1 MTNSRQSS
9 FRRILVT
16 RILLVFVPVLLVGE
30 IVALNKA
37 RSSILV
43 TARQNLTESAISKG
57 ERIVDAI
64 AILKANL
71 LSVSKTTV
79 IPSGSPIQEQEILT
93 QLKQQLPATIECIQ
107 LTNLLNQKIIASS
120 CGDQVIGELRL
131 PLPSDGIDVKTIF
144 PPKVGITGKRNTQNQ
159 LRLVLS
165 APVSDSQRKLVYSL
179 SIQSALSQQTRNPP
193 GSLTGAMVVIAE
205 DGTIL
210 AHPFPDWVGTNINQ
224 HPNASQLQSI
234 IKNALGNPAAGIAG
248 QNDSINLSFTDGK
261 ELVAG
266 YTAIA
271 NPVSQQQQE
280 KWIVLAVTSVENA
293 LFGLQEIKLILIVLT
308 VGLIGAS
315 LLASLYLAPYLARPV
330 EELRDYALN
339 IHSHHAA
346 QPVPHNFQIREF
358 NQLAQALDQMVER
371 LKAGAEELEIAW
383 KEAKTANQ
391 IKSQFLATTSHELR
405 NPLNIIIN
413 CIRLVEDGLCD
424 DREEEMEFLK
434 RADETTIHLL
444 GIINDLLDISKIEAG
459 KLSVVSTPIDLRQIL
474 LEVINLQS
482 VNVQQKG
489 LQLKCEL
496 DPQVI
501 PIKADAG
508 KLKQVLIN
516 VIGNATKFTDTG
528 TITISTELQYSNGK
542 SQVVVAVKDTGIGI
556 EPTQQ
561 HKLFRPFV
569 MVNGTTTRQF
579 EGTGLGLAISR
590 NLIEL
595 MGGSITLESAGLH
608 QGTTLKITIPL
619 IDISLLPVPK
629 KEENVGD
636 LGFSSENEA
645 AKASRYP
652 SLQESGGS
660 SSLGINKS
668 VKAGID
674 NDKFPKSLLVV
685 GKDTCEIRLS
695 PLQTILVSLPK
706 GGVCA
711 NATLKR

>member
-16 RILLVFVPVLLVGE
+16 RILLLFVPVLLVGE

-37 RSSILV
+37 RTSILR

-57 ERIVDAI
+57 ERIGDAI

-71 LSVSKTTV
+71 QSVSKTTV
-79 IPSGSPIQEQEILT
+79 IPSGSSIQEQEFLT
-93 QLKQQLPATIECIQ
+93 QLRQQLPASIECIQ

-120 CGDQVIGELRL
+120 CGDREIGELRL
-131 PLPSDGIDVKTIF
+131 PLPSDGIDVKAIF
-144 PPKVGITGKRNTQNQ
+144 PPKAGTTGKRNAQNQ
-159 LRLVLS
+159 LQVVLS
-165 APVSDSQRKLVYSL
+165 APVSDSRKNSIYSL
-179 SIQSALSQQTRNPP
+179 SIQSALYQQTRNPP

-210 AHPFPDWVGTNINQ
+210 AHPFTDWVGTNITQ
-224 HPNASQLQSI
+224 HPHASQIKSI
-234 IKNALGNPAAGIAG
+234 IKNAITGK
-248 QNDSINLSFTDGK
+248 NDSISLSFREGE

-266 YTAIA
+266 YTVIA
-271 NPVSQQQQE
+271 NPLTQQQQQ
-280 KWIVLAVTSVENA
+280 KWIVLAVSSVDNA
-293 LFGLQEIKLILIVLT
+293 LFGLEEIKLILIVLT

-371 LKAGAEELEIAW
+371 LKAGSEELEIAW
-383 KEAKTANQ
+383 KEAKSANQ

-413 CIRLVEDGLCD
+413 CIRLVEEGLCD

-459 KLSVVSTPIDLRQIL
+459 KLSVVSTPIDLRQLL

-496 DPQVI
+496 ASKAI
-501 PIKADAG
+501 PINADAG

-528 TITISTELQYSNGK
+528 SITIATEIQSSNGK

-556 EPTQQ
+556 DPTQQ

-608 QGTTLKITIPL
+608 QGTTLKITLPL
-619 IDISLLPVPK
+619 IDISLLAVPN
-629 KEENVGD
+629 KEANVGD
-636 LGFSSENEA
+636 LGFSSGNEPV
-645 AKASRYP
+645 KASRYP
-652 SLQESGGS
+652 NLQESGGS

-668 VKAGID
+668 VKIEV
-674 NDKFPKSLLVV
+674 DKEKLPKSQLLF
-685 GKDTCEIRLS
+685 GNETCEIRLS

-711 NATLKR
+711 NGTFNK

>member
-16 RILLVFVPVLLVGE
+16 RILLLFVPVLLIGE

-37 RSSILV
+37 RSSILG

-57 ERIVDAI
+57 ERIGDAI

-79 IPSGSPIQEQEILT
+79 IQSDSPIEEQEILT
-93 QLKQQLPATIECIQ
+93 QLRQQLPASIECIQ
-107 LTNLLNQKIIASS
+107 LTNLLSQKIIASS
-120 CGDQVIGELRL
+120 CGDQAIGELKL
-131 PLPSDGIDVKTIF
+131 PLPSDGIDVKAIF
-144 PPKVGITGKRNTQNQ
+144 PPKAGITGKRNAQNQ
-159 LRLVLS
+159 LQVVLS
-165 APVSDSQRKLVYSL
+165 APVSDSRRNSVYSL
-179 SIQSALSQQTRNPP
+179 SIQSALYRQTINPP
-193 GSLTGAMVVIAE
+193 GSLTGTMVVIAE

-210 AHPFPDWVGTNINQ
+210 AHPFTDWVGTNINQ
-224 HPNASQLQSI
+224 HPNASQLKSI
-234 IKNALGNPAAGIAG
+234 IKNAITG
-248 QNDSINLSFTDGK
+248 QNDSINFSFTQGK

-266 YTAIA
+266 YTAIV
-271 NPVSQQQQE
+271 NPLTQQQQ
-280 KWIVLAVTSVENA
+280 KWVVLAVTSVDNA
-293 LFGLQEIKLILIVLT
+293 LFGLEEIKLILIVLT

-383 KEAKTANQ
+383 KEAKSANQ

-405 NPLNIIIN
+405 NPLHTIIN
-413 CIRLVEDGLCD
+413 CIRVVEDSLCD
-424 DREEEMEFLK
+424 SREEEMEFLK

-444 GIINDLLDISKIEAG
+444 NIINDLLDISKIEAG
-459 KLSVVSTPIDLRQIL
+459 KLSVVTTPIDLRQIL

-496 DPQVI
+496 DSQAI
-501 PIKADAG
+501 PIKADAP
-508 KLKQVLIN
+508 KLRQVLIN

-528 TITISTELQYSNGK
+528 SITIATEIQSSNGK
-542 SQVVVAVKDTGIGI
+542 SQVVVTVKDTGIGI
-556 EPTQQ
+556 DPTQQ

-608 QGTTLKITIPL
+608 QGTTLKITLPL

-629 KEENVGD
+629 EEVNVGD
-636 LGFSSENEA
+636 LGFSSGNDQ
-645 AKASRYP
+645 AKASHYP
-652 SLQESGGS
+652 SLQESGRS
-660 SSLGINKS
+660 PSLGIKKS
-668 VKAGID
+668 VKAGVEKE
-674 NDKFPKSLLVV
+674 KFSKFQVLL
-685 GKDTCEIRLS
+685 GNETYEISLS
-695 PLQTILVSLPK
+695 PQQTLLVSLPK
-706 GGVCA
+706 TEIYA
-711 NATLKR
+711 NGISER

>member
-16 RILLVFVPVLLVGE
+16 RILLLFVPVLLVGE

-37 RSSILV
+37 RTSILR

-57 ERIVDAI
+57 DRIGDAI

-71 LSVSKTTV
+71 LSVTKTTV
-79 IPSGSPIQEQEILT
+79 IPSGSPIQEQGILT
-93 QLKQQLPATIECIQ
+93 QLRQQLPASIECIQ

-120 CGDQVIGELRL
+120 CGDREIGELRL
-131 PLPSDGIDVKTIF
+131 PLPSDGIDVKAIF
-144 PPKVGITGKRNTQNQ
+144 PPKAGITGKRNTQNQ
-159 LRLVLS
+159 LQVVLS
-165 APVSDSQRKLVYSL
+165 APVSDSRRNSVYSL
-179 SIQSALSQQTRNPP
+179 SIQSALYQQTRNPP
-193 GSLTGAMVVIAE
+193 GSLTGTMVVIAE

-210 AHPFPDWVGTNINQ
+210 AHPFTDWVGTNINQ
-224 HPNASQLQSI
+224 HPDASQIKSI
-234 IKNALGNPAAGIAG
+234 IKNAITGK
-248 QNDSINLSFTDGK
+248 NDSINLSFTQGK

-266 YTAIA
+266 YTAIT
-271 NPVSQQQQE
+271 NPLNQEQQQ
-280 KWIVLAVTSVENA
+280 KWIILAVTSVDNA
-293 LFGLQEIKLILIVLT
+293 LFGLEEIKLILIVLT
-308 VGLIGAS
+308 VGLIGTS
-315 LLASLYLAPYLARPV
+315 LLTSLYLAPYLARPV

-371 LKAGAEELEIAW
+371 LKAGSEELETAW
-383 KEAKTANQ
+383 KEAKSANQ

-413 CIRLVEDGLCD
+413 CIRLVEEGLCD

-459 KLSVVSTPIDLRQIL
+459 KLSVVSTPIDLRQLL

-496 DPQVI
+496 APKVI

-528 TITISTELQYSNGK
+528 SITIATEIQSSNGK

-556 EPTQQ
+556 DPTQQ

-595 MGGSITLESAGLH
+595 MGGSITLESTGLH
-608 QGTTLKITIPL
+608 QGTTLKITLPL
-619 IDISLLPVPK
+619 IDISLLGVPN
-629 KEENVGD
+629 KEANVGD
-636 LGFSSENEA
+636 LGFSSGNEA
-645 AKASRYP
+645 VKASRYP
-652 SLQESGGS
+652 SLQEFGGS

-668 VKAGID
+668 VKIEID
-674 NDKFPKSLLVV
+674 KKKFPKSQLLV
-685 GKDTCEIRLS
+685 GNETCEIRLS

-711 NATLKR
+711 NGTFKR

>member
-1 MTNSRQSS
+1 MTNYRQSS

-16 RILLVFVPVLLVGE
+16 RILLLFVPVLLIGE

-37 RSSILV
+37 RSSILG
-43 TARQNLTESAISKG
+43 TARQNLTESAINKG
-57 ERIVDAI
+57 QRIGDAI

-79 IPSGSPIQEQEILT
+79 IPSGLPIQEQEILT
-93 QLKQQLPATIECIQ
+93 QLRQQLPASIECIQ

-120 CGDQVIGELRL
+120 CGDQAIGELRL
-131 PLPSDGIDVKTIF
+131 PLPSDGIDVKAIF
-144 PPKVGITGKRNTQNQ
+144 PPKAGITGKRNTQNQ
-159 LRLVLS
+159 LQLVLS
-165 APVSDSQRKLVYSL
+165 APVSDSRRNLVYSL
-179 SIQSALSQQTRNPP
+179 SIQSALYQQIRNPP
-193 GSLTGAMVVIAE
+193 GSLTGAMVVIAK

-210 AHPFPDWVGTNINQ
+210 AHPFTDWVGTNINQ
-224 HPNASQLQSI
+224 HPNASQLKSI
-234 IKNALGNPAAGIAG
+234 IKNAIAG
-248 QNDSINLSFTDGK
+248 RNDSINLSFTQGK
-261 ELVAG
+261 ESVAG

-271 NPVSQQQQE
+271 NPLTQQQQE

-293 LFGLQEIKLILIVLT
+293 LFGLEEIKLILIVLT

-413 CIRLVEDGLCD
+413 CIRLVEEGLCD

-459 KLSVVSTPIDLRQIL
+459 KLSVVMIPIDLRQVL

-496 DPQVI
+496 DPELI

-528 TITISTELQYSNGK
+528 SITIATEIEYSNGK

-556 EPTQQ
+556 DPTQQ

-608 QGTTLKITIPL
+608 QGTTLKVTLPL

-629 KEENVGD
+629 KEENVGVV
-636 LGFSSENEA
+636 GFSSGNEGV
-645 AKASRYP
+645 KVSRLP

-660 SSLGINKS
+660 RSLGINKS
-668 VKAGID
+668 VKAEV
-674 NDKFPKSLLVV
+674 DKDKSMKFQVLL
-685 GKDTCEIRLS
+685 GKETYEISLS
-695 PLQTILVSLPK
+695 PQQTIVVSLPK
-706 GGVCA
+706 TEVYA
-711 NATLKR
+711 NGTSER

>member
-16 RILLVFVPVLLVGE
+16 RILLLFVPVLLIGE

-37 RSSILV
+37 RSSILG
-43 TARQNLTESAISKG
+43 TARQNLKESAISKG
-57 ERIVDAI
+57 QRIGDAI

-71 LSVSKTTV
+71 LVVSKTTV
-79 IPSGSPIQEQEILT
+79 IPSSPIQEQEILT
-93 QLKQQLPATIECIQ
+93 QLRQQLPASIECIQ

-120 CGDQVIGELRL
+120 CGDQAIGELTL
-131 PLPSDGIDVKTIF
+131 PLSSDGIDIKAIF
-144 PPKVGITGKRNTQNQ
+144 PPKVGVTGKRNTQNQ
-159 LRLVLS
+159 LQLVLS
-165 APVSDSQRKLVYSL
+165 APVSDSRKNLVYSL
-179 SIQSALSQQTRNPP
+179 SIQSALYQQTRNPP

-210 AHPFPDWVGTNINQ
+210 AHPFTNWVGTNINQ
-224 HPNASQLQSI
+224 HPNASQLKSI
-234 IKNALGNPAAGIAG
+234 IKNAIAG
-248 QNDSINLSFTDGK
+248 RNDSINLSFPEGN

-271 NPVSQQQQE
+271 NPLSQQQQQ
-280 KWIVLAVTSVENA
+280 KWIVLAVTSVDNA
-293 LFGLQEIKLILIVLT
+293 LFGLEEIKLILIVLT

-459 KLSVVSTPIDLRQIL
+459 KLSVVTTPIDLRQIL

-496 DPQVI
+496 APEQI
-501 PIKADAG
+501 PIKADAA

-528 TITISTELQYSNGK
+528 SITIATEIQYSNGK
-542 SQVVVAVKDTGIGI
+542 SQVVVIVKDTGIGI
-556 EPTQQ
+556 DPTQQ

-595 MGGSITLESAGLH
+595 MGGSITLESVGLH
-608 QGTTLKITIPL
+608 QGTTLKITLPL

-629 KEENVGD
+629 KEENVGEGN
-636 LGFSSENEA
+636 LGFSSGNEE
-645 AKASRYP
+645 AKASHYP
-652 SLQESGGS
+652 SLEESGAS
-660 SSLGINKS
+660 PSLGINKS
-668 VKAGID
+668 VKAGV
-674 NDKFPKSLLVV
+674 DKEKSSKFQLLL
-685 GKDTCEIRLS
+685 GNETYEISLS
-695 PLQTILVSLPK
+695 PQQTILVSLPK

-711 NATLKR
+711 NGTFKK

>member
-1 MTNSRQSS
+1 MINSRQSS

-16 RILLVFVPVLLVGE
+16 RILLLFVPVLLIGE

-37 RSSILV
+37 RSSILG

-57 ERIVDAI
+57 ERIGDAI

-79 IPSGSPIQEQEILT
+79 IPSGSLIQEQEILT
-93 QLKQQLPATIECIQ
+93 QLKQQLPASIECIQ
-107 LTNLLNQKIIASS
+107 LTNLLKQKIIASS
-120 CGDQVIGELRL
+120 CGDRAIGELRL
-131 PLPSDGIDVKTIF
+131 PLPSDGIDVKASF
-144 PPKVGITGKRNTQNQ
+144 PPKTGITGKRNTQNQ
-159 LRLVLS
+159 LQVVLS
-165 APVSDSQRKLVYSL
+165 APVSDSRKNLVYSL
-179 SIQSALSQQTRNPP
+179 SIQSALYQQTRNAP

-210 AHPFPDWVGTNINQ
+210 AHPLTDWVGTNINQ
-224 HPNASQLQSI
+224 RSNSSQLKSI
-234 IKNALGNPAAGIAG
+234 IKNAIAG
-248 QNDSINLSFTDGK
+248 QNDSVNLSFTEGK

-271 NPVSQQQQE
+271 NPLTQQQQQ
-280 KWIVLAVTSVENA
+280 KWIVLAVTSVDNA
-293 LFGLQEIKLILIVLT
+293 LFGLEEIKLILIVLT

-459 KLSVVSTPIDLRQIL
+459 KLSVVNTPIDLRQIL

-496 DPQVI
+496 DPQAI
-501 PIKADAG
+501 PIQADAP

-528 TITISTELQYSNGK
+528 SITIATEIQYSNGK

-556 EPTQQ
+556 DPTQQ

-595 MGGSITLESAGLH
+595 MGGTITLESAGLH
-608 QGTTLKITIPL
+608 QGTTLKITMPL

-629 KEENVGD
+629 KEANIGD
-636 LGFSSENEA
+636 VGFSSGNDGA
-645 AKASRYP
+645 NANNFP
-652 SLQESGGS
+652 SLQESGVS
-660 SSLGINKS
+660 PSLGIDKS
-668 VKAGID
+668 LKAGV
-674 NDKFPKSLLVV
+674 DKEMFPKSLLLL
-685 GKDTCEIRLS
+685 GKETCEIRLS

-706 GGVCA
+706 RGVCA
-711 NATLKR
+711 NGSSER

>member
-16 RILLVFVPVLLVGE
+16 RILLLFVPVLFVGE

-93 QLKQQLPATIECIQ
+93 QLKQQLPATIECVQ
-107 LTNLLNQKIIASS
+107 LMNLLNQKIIASS
-120 CGDQVIGELRL
+120 CGDQAIGELRL
-131 PLPSDGIDVKTIF
+131 PLPSDGIDVKAIF
-144 PPKVGITGKRNTQNQ
+144 PPKAGITGKRNTENQ

-165 APVSDSQRKLVYSL
+165 APVSNSRRNLVYSL
-179 SIQSALSQQTRNPP
+179 SIQSALYQQTRNPP

-210 AHPFPDWVGTNINQ
+210 AHPFTDWVGTNINQ

-234 IKNALGNPAAGIAG
+234 IKNAIAG

-371 LKAGAEELEIAW
+371 LKVGAEELEIAW

-516 VIGNATKFTDTG
+516 VIGNATKFTDIG
-528 TITISTELQYSNGK
+528 SITISTELQYSNSK

-556 EPTQQ
+556 DPTQQ

-619 IDISLLPVPK
+619 IDISLLPVAK
-629 KEENVGD
+629 KEENVRD

-674 NDKFPKSLLVV
+674 NDKFPKSLLVL
-685 GKDTCEIRLS
+685 GKETCEIRLS

-711 NATLKR
+711 NATLKS

>member
-16 RILLVFVPVLLVGE
+16 RILLLFVPVLLIGE

-57 ERIVDAI
+57 ERIGDAI
-64 AILKANL
+64 ALLKATL

-79 IPSGSPIQEQEILT
+79 IPSGSSIQEQEILT
-93 QLKQQLPATIECIQ
+93 QLKQQFPASVECIQ
-107 LTNLLNQKIIASS
+107 LTDLNNQKIIASS
-120 CGDQVIGELRL
+120 CGDESIGELTL
-131 PLPSDGIDVKTIF
+131 PLPNDGIDVKAIF
-144 PPKVGITGKRNTQNQ
+144 PPKAGITGKRNTQNKLQ
-159 LRLVLS
+159 VVLS
-165 APVSDSQRKLVYSL
+165 ALVFDSRKSLVYSL
-179 SIQSALSQQTRNPP
+179 SIQSALYQQTINPP

-205 DGTIL
+205 DGKIL
-210 AHPFPDWVGTNINQ
+210 AHPFTDWVGTNINQ
-224 HPNASQLQSI
+224 HPNYSQLKSI
-234 IKNALGNPAAGIAG
+234 IKNAIAG
-248 QNDSINLSFTDGK
+248 QNNSINFSFTEGH

-271 NPVSQQQQE
+271 NPLSQQQQ
-280 KWIVLAVTSVENA
+280 KWIVLAVTSVDNA
-293 LFGLQEIKLILIVLT
+293 LFGLEEIKLILIVLT

-383 KEAKTANQ
+383 KEAKNANQ

-405 NPLNIIIN
+405 NPLHTIIN
-413 CIRLVEDGLCD
+413 CIRVVEDGLCD
-424 DREEEMEFLK
+424 SREEEMDFLK

-444 GIINDLLDISKIEAG
+444 SIINDLLDISKIEAG
-459 KLSVVSTPIDLRQIL
+459 KLSVITTPLDLRQLL

-496 DPQVI
+496 DSQII
-501 PIKADAG
+501 PIKADAA

-528 TITISTELQYSNGK
+528 SITIATENQHGNGT
-542 SQVVVAVKDTGIGI
+542 SQVVVIVKDTGIGI
-556 EPTQQ
+556 DPTQQ

-595 MGGSITLESAGLH
+595 MGGSITLESTGLH
-608 QGTTLKITIPL
+608 QGTTLKITLPL
-619 IDISLLPVPK
+619 IDISLLPVPN
-629 KEENVGD
+629 KEENVVN
-636 LGFSSENEA
+636 LGFSSGNEG
-645 AKASRYP
+645 AKTSHYP
-652 SLQESGGS
+652 SLQESGKS
-660 SSLGINKS
+660 PSLGVKKF
-668 VKAGID
+668 VKAGV
-674 NDKFPKSLLVV
+674 DKEKSSKFQLLL
-685 GKDTCEIRLS
+685 GNETYEINLS
-695 PLQTILVSLPK
+695 PQQTLLVSLPK
-706 GGVCA
+706 TEVYA
-711 NATLKR
+711 NGTSER

>member
-16 RILLVFVPVLLVGE
+16 RILLLFVPVLLIGE

-37 RSSILV
+37 RSSILR
-43 TARQNLTESAISKG
+43 TARQNLTESAVSKG
-57 ERIVDAI
+57 ERIGDAI

-71 LSVSKTTV
+71 LTVSKTTV
-79 IPSGSPIQEQEILT
+79 IPSGSLIQEQEILT
-93 QLKQQLPATIECIQ
+93 QLKQQLPASIECIQ
-107 LTNLLNQKIIASS
+107 LTNILSQKIIVNS
-120 CGDQVIGELRL
+120 CGDQPIKEVTL
-131 PLPSDGIDVKTIF
+131 PFPSEGIDVKIIF
-144 PPKVGITGKRNTQNQ
+144 PPKTGVTGKRNTQNQ
-159 LRLVLS
+159 LQVVLS
-165 APVSDSQRKLVYSL
+165 APVSDRQKNSIYSL
-179 SIQSALSQQTRNPP
+179 SIQSALYQKTINPP
-193 GSLTGAMVVIAE
+193 GSLTGAMIVLAE

-210 AHPFPDWVGTNINQ
+210 AHPFPNWVGTNINQ
-224 HPNASQLQSI
+224 HPYTSQFQSI
-234 IKNALGNPAAGIAG
+234 IKNAIAG
-248 QNDSINLSFTDGK
+248 RNDSINLSFTDGK

-266 YTAIA
+266 YTAIT
-271 NPVSQQQQE
+271 NPLTQQQQQ
-280 KWIVLAVTSVENA
+280 KWIVLAVTSVDNA
-293 LFGLQEIKLILIVLT
+293 LFGLEEIKLILIVLT

-346 QPVPHNFQIREF
+346 QPVPQNFQIREF
-358 NQLAQALDQMVER
+358 NQLAQALNQMVER
-371 LKAGAEELEIAW
+371 LKAGSEELEIAW

-424 DREEEMEFLK
+424 DREEELEFLK

-459 KLSVVSTPIDLRQIL
+459 KLSVVCIPIDLRQIL

-496 DPQVI
+496 DPQAI
-501 PIKADAG
+501 PIKADAA

-516 VIGNATKFTDTG
+516 VIGNATKFTDAG
-528 TITISTELQYSNGK
+528 SITINTEIQYIGGK
-542 SQVVVAVKDTGIGI
+542 SKVVVVVKDTGIGI
-556 EPTQQ
+556 DPTQQ

-595 MGGSITLESAGLH
+595 MGGSIILESAGLH
-608 QGTTLKITIPL
+608 LGTTLKITLPL
-619 IDISLLPVPK
+619 IDISLLAVPK

-636 LGFSSENEA
+636 LGFSAENEG
-645 AKASRYP
+645 AKASYYP
-652 SLQESGGS
+652 SRQESGVS
-660 SSLGINKS
+660 PSLGINKS
-668 VKAGID
+668 VKAEV
-674 NDKFPKSLLVV
+674 DKEMFPKSLLLV
-685 GKDTCEIRLS
+685 GKETCEIRLS

-711 NATLKR
+711 NGTLKR

>member
-1 MTNSRQSS
+1 MANSRQSS

-16 RILLVFVPVLLVGE
+16 RILLLFVPVLFTGE

-37 RSSILV
+37 RSSILE
-43 TARQNLTESAISKG
+43 TARQNLAESAINKG
-57 ERIVDAI
+57 ERIGDAI

-79 IPSGSPIQEQEILT
+79 IPSGLPIQEQEILT
-93 QLKQQLPATIECIQ
+93 QLRQQLPANIECIQ

-120 CGDQVIGELRL
+120 CGDQAIGELTL
-131 PLPSDGIDVKTIF
+131 PLPSDGIDVKAIF
-144 PPKVGITGKRNTQNQ
+144 PPKAGITGKRNTQNQ

-165 APVSDSQRKLVYSL
+165 APVSDSRRNLVYSL
-179 SIQSALSQQTRNPP
+179 SIQSALYQQTINRP

-210 AHPFPDWVGTNINQ
+210 AHPLTDWVGTNINQ
-224 HPNASQLQSI
+224 HPNASQLKSV
-234 IKNALGNPAAGIAG
+234 IKNAIAG
-248 QNDSINLSFTDGK
+248 RNDSINLSFTEGK
-261 ELVAG
+261 ELVGG

-271 NPVSQQQQE
+271 NPLTQQQQE
-280 KWIVLAVTSVENA
+280 KWIVLAVTSVDNA

-346 QPVPHNFQIREF
+346 QPVPHNFQIKEF

-424 DREEEMEFLK
+424 DREEEMDFLK

-459 KLSVVSTPIDLRQIL
+459 KLSVVSTPVDLRQIL

-496 DPQVI
+496 DPQAI
-501 PIKADAG
+501 PIKADAT

-528 TITISTELQYSNGK
+528 SITIATELQYSSGK

-556 EPTQQ
+556 DPTQQ

-595 MGGSITLESAGLH
+595 MGGSISLESAGLY

-619 IDISLLPVPK
+619 IDLSLLAVPK

-636 LGFSSENEA
+636 LGFSSENQG

-652 SLQESGGS
+652 SLQESGES
-660 SSLGINKS
+660 PSLESNKS
-668 VKAGID
+668 AKAGVD
-674 NDKFPKSLLVV
+674 NEKFPKSLLVLR
-685 GKDTCEIRLS
+685 KETCEIRLS
-695 PLQTILVSLPK
+695 PLQTIVVSLPK
-706 GGVCA
+706 IEVYA
-711 NATLKR
+711 NGTSER

>member
-1 MTNSRQSS
+1 MTNHRQSS

-16 RILLVFVPVLLVGE
+16 RILLLFVPVLLIGE

-37 RSSILV
+37 RSSILGS
-43 TARQNLTESAISKG
+43 ARQNLTESAISKG
-57 ERIVDAI
+57 ERIGDAI
-64 AILKANL
+64 AILKATL

-79 IPSGSPIQEQEILT
+79 IPSDSPIQEQEILT
-93 QLKQQLPATIECIQ
+93 QIRQQLPASIECIQ
-107 LTNLLNQKIIASS
+107 LTNLLSQKIVASS
-120 CGDQVIGELRL
+120 CGDQAIGELRL
-131 PLPSDGIDVKTIF
+131 PLPSDGIDVKAIF
-144 PPKVGITGKRNTQNQ
+144 PPKAGITGKRNTQNQ
-159 LRLVLS
+159 LQVVLS
-165 APVSDSQRKLVYSL
+165 APVSDSRKNLVYSL
-179 SIQSALSQQTRNPP
+179 SIQSALSQQTKNPP

-210 AHPFPDWVGTNINQ
+210 AHPFTDWVGTNINQ
-224 HPNASQLQSI
+224 HPNASQLKSI
-234 IKNALGNPAAGIAG
+234 IKNALAG
-248 QNDSINLSFTDGK
+248 QNNSINLSFTQGN

-271 NPVSQQQQE
+271 NPLTQQQQQ
-280 KWIVLAVTSVENA
+280 KWIVLAVTSVDNA
-293 LFGLQEIKLILIVLT
+293 LFGLEEIKLILIVLT

-371 LKAGAEELEIAW
+371 LKAGSEELEIAW
-383 KEAKTANQ
+383 KEAKSANQ

-405 NPLNIIIN
+405 NPLHTIIN
-413 CIRLVEDGLCD
+413 CIRLVEEGLCD
-424 DREEEMEFLK
+424 SREEEMEFLK
-434 RADETTIHLL
+434 RADETTLHLL
-444 GIINDLLDISKIEAG
+444 NIINDLLDISKIEAG
-459 KLSVVSTPIDLRQIL
+459 KLSVVTTPLDLRQIL

-501 PIKADAG
+501 PIKADAA

-528 TITISTELQYSNGK
+528 SITIATEIQHSNGK
-542 SQVVVAVKDTGIGI
+542 SQVVVIVKDTGIGI
-556 EPTQQ
+556 DPTQQ

-569 MVNGTTTRQF
+569 MVNGTTSRQF

-595 MGGSITLESAGLH
+595 MGGSITIESTGLH
-608 QGTTLKITIPL
+608 QGTTLKITLPL
-619 IDISLLPVPK
+619 IDISLLPIAK

-636 LGFSSENEA
+636 LGFSSVNDA
-645 AKASRYP
+645 AKASHYP
-652 SLQESGGS
+652 NLQESERS
-660 SSLGINKS
+660 PSLSLNKS
-668 VKAGID
+668 VKAD
-674 NDKFPKSLLVV
+674 VDKEKSSKFQVLL
-685 GKDTCEIRLS
+685 GNETYEISLS
-695 PLQTILVSLPK
+695 PQQTLLVSLPK

-711 NATLKR
+711 DILLKR

>member
-16 RILLVFVPVLLVGE
+16 RILLLFVPVLLVGE

-37 RSSILV
+37 RTSILR

-57 ERIVDAI
+57 ERIGDAI

-71 LSVSKTTV
+71 QSVSKTTV
-79 IPSGSPIQEQEILT
+79 IPSDSPIQEQEFLT
-93 QLKQQLPATIECIQ
+93 QLKQQLPASIECIQ
-107 LTNLLNQKIIASS
+107 LKNLLNQKIIASN
-120 CGDQVIGELRL
+120 CGDREIGELKL
-131 PLPSDGIDVKTIF
+131 PLPSDGVDIKAIF
-144 PPKVGITGKRNTQNQ
+144 PSKAGTTGKRNAQNQ
-159 LRLVLS
+159 LQVVLS
-165 APVSDSQRKLVYSL
+165 APVSDSRKNLVYSL

-193 GSLTGAMVVIAE
+193 GSLTGAMVVISE

-210 AHPFPDWVGTNINQ
+210 AHPFTDWVGTNINQ
-224 HPNASQLQSI
+224 HSHASQIKSI
-234 IKNALGNPAAGIAG
+234 IKNAITGK
-248 QNDSINLSFTDGK
+248 NDSISLSFRQGE

-266 YTAIA
+266 YTVIA
-271 NPVSQQQQE
+271 NPLTQQQQQ
-280 KWIVLAVTSVENA
+280 KWIVLAVSSVDNA
-293 LFGLQEIKLILIVLT
+293 LFGLEEIKLILIVLT

-371 LKAGAEELEIAW
+371 LKAGSEELEIAW
-383 KEAKTANQ
+383 KEAKSANQ

-413 CIRLVEDGLCD
+413 CIRLVEEGLCD

-459 KLSVVSTPIDLRQIL
+459 KLSVISTPIDLRQIL

-496 DPQVI
+496 APQAI

-528 TITISTELQYSNGK
+528 SITIATEIQSSNGA

-556 EPTQQ
+556 DPTQQ

-608 QGTTLKITIPL
+608 QGTTLKITLPL
-619 IDISLLPVPK
+619 IDISLLAVPNQ
-629 KEENVGD
+629 EANVGD
-636 LGFSSENEA
+636 LGFSSGNEPV
-645 AKASRYP
+645 KASRYP
-652 SLQESGGS
+652 NLQESGGS
-660 SSLGINKS
+660 SSLGIDKS
-668 VKAGID
+668 MKVEV
-674 NDKFPKSLLVV
+674 DKKKLPKSQLLF
-685 GKDTCEIRLS
+685 GNETCEIRLS

-706 GGVCA
+706 AEVCA
-711 NATLKR
+711 NGTFKT

>member
-1 MTNSRQSS
+1 MTNYRQSS

-16 RILLVFVPVLLVGE
+16 RILLLFVPVLLIGE

-37 RSSILV
+37 RSSILG

-57 ERIVDAI
+57 ERIGDAI
-64 AILKANL
+64 AILRATL
-71 LSVSKTTV
+71 LSISKTTV
-79 IPSGSPIQEQEILT
+79 IPSDSPIEEQEILT
-93 QLKQQLPATIECIQ
+93 QLRQQLPASIECIQ
-107 LTNLLNQKIIASS
+107 LTNLLSQKIVASS
-120 CGDQVIGELRL
+120 CGDQAIGELTL
-131 PLPSDGIDVKTIF
+131 PLPSDGIDVKAIF
-144 PPKVGITGKRNTQNQ
+144 PPKAGITGKRNTQNQ
-159 LRLVLS
+159 LQVVLS
-165 APVSDSQRKLVYSL
+165 APVSDSRKNLVYSL

-210 AHPFPDWVGTNINQ
+210 AHPFTDWVGTNINQ
-224 HPNASQLQSI
+224 HPNASQLKSI
-234 IKNALGNPAAGIAG
+234 IKHAIAG
-248 QNDSINLSFTDGK
+248 QNNSINLSFTQGN

-271 NPVSQQQQE
+271 NPLTQQQQ
-280 KWIVLAVTSVENA
+280 KWIVLAVTSVDNA
-293 LFGLQEIKLILIVLT
+293 LFGLEEIKLILIVLT

-371 LKAGAEELEIAW
+371 LKAGSEELEIAW
-383 KEAKTANQ
+383 KEAKSANQ

-405 NPLNIIIN
+405 NPLHTIIN

-424 DREEEMEFLK
+424 SREEEMEFLK

-444 GIINDLLDISKIEAG
+444 SIINDLLDISKIEAG
-459 KLSVVSTPIDLRQIL
+459 KLSVVTTPLDLRQIL

-496 DPQVI
+496 DPQAI
-501 PIKADAG
+501 PIKADAP
-508 KLKQVLIN
+508 KLRQVLIN

-528 TITISTELQYSNGK
+528 SITIATEIQHSNGK
-542 SQVVVAVKDTGIGI
+542 SQVVIIVKDTGIGI
-556 EPTQQ
+556 DPTQQ

-569 MVNGTTTRQF
+569 MVNGTTSRQF

-595 MGGSITLESAGLH
+595 MGGNITLESTGLH
-608 QGTTLKITIPL
+608 QGTTLKITLPL
-619 IDISLLPVPK
+619 IDISLLPVLK

-636 LGFSSENEA
+636 LGFSSVNDA
-645 AKASRYP
+645 AKASHYP
-652 SLQESGGS
+652 SLQESGKSPSLS
-660 SSLGINKS
+660 SNKS
-668 VKAGID
+668 VKAD
-674 NDKFPKSLLVV
+674 VNKEKSSKFQVLL
-685 GKDTCEIRLS
+685 GNETYEISLS
-695 PLQTILVSLPK
+695 PQQTLLVSLPK

-711 NATLKR
+711 DILLKR

>member
-16 RILLVFVPVLLVGE
+16 RILLLFVPVLLIGE

-37 RSSILV
+37 RSSILG
-43 TARQNLTESAISKG
+43 TARQNLTESAVSKG
-57 ERIVDAI
+57 ERIGDAI

-79 IPSGSPIQEQEILT
+79 IPSNSAIQEHEILT
-93 QLKQQLPATIECIQ
+93 QLRQQLPASIECIQ
-107 LTNLLNQKIIASS
+107 LTNLLNQKIVASS
-120 CGDQVIGELRL
+120 CGDQAIAELIL
-131 PLPSDGIDVKTIF
+131 PLPNDGIDVKAIF
-144 PPKVGITGKRNTQNQ
+144 PPKAGITGKRNTQNQ
-159 LRLVLS
+159 LQVVLS
-165 APVSDSQRKLVYSL
+165 APVSNSPRNLVYSL
-179 SIQSALSQQTRNPP
+179 SIQSALYQKTRNPP

-210 AHPFPDWVGTNINQ
+210 AHPFTDWVGTNINQ
-224 HPNASQLQSI
+224 HPNASQLKSI
-234 IKNALGNPAAGIAG
+234 IKNAVAGR
-248 QNDSINLSFTDGK
+248 NDSINLSFTDGK

-271 NPVSQQQQE
+271 NPLTQQQQQ

-293 LFGLQEIKLILIVLT
+293 LFGLEEIKLILIVLT

-459 KLSVVSTPIDLRQIL
+459 KLSVVTTPLDLRQIL

-496 DPQVI
+496 DPQPI
-501 PIKADAG
+501 PIKADG
-508 KLKQVLIN
+508 PKLKQVLIN

-528 TITISTELQYSNGK
+528 SITISTEIQYSNGQ

-556 EPTQQ
+556 DPTQQ

-595 MGGSITLESAGLH
+595 MGGSITLESVGLH
-608 QGTTLKITIPL
+608 QGTTLKVTLPL

-629 KEENVGD
+629 KEGNVGD
-636 LGFSSENEA
+636 LGFPSGNEG

-652 SLQESGGS
+652 SLQKSEESP
-660 SSLGINKS
+660 SLGINKS
-668 VKAGID
+668 VKAEVD
-674 NDKFPKSLLVV
+674 NENFPKSLLLL
-685 GKDTCEIRLS
+685 GKETCEIRLS

-706 GGVCA
+706 GKVCA
-711 NATLKR
+711 NETSER

>member
-16 RILLVFVPVLLVGE
+16 RILLLFVPVLLIGE

-37 RSSILV
+37 RSSILG

-57 ERIVDAI
+57 ERIGDAI

-93 QLKQQLPATIECIQ
+93 QLRQQLPASIECIQ

-120 CGDQVIGELRL
+120 CGDQAIGELRL
-131 PLPSDGIDVKTIF
+131 PLPSDGIDVKAIF
-144 PPKVGITGKRNTQNQ
+144 PPNTGITGKRNTQNQ

-165 APVSDSQRKLVYSL
+165 APVSDSRRNLVSSL
-179 SIQSALSQQTRNPP
+179 SIQSALYQQTRNPP

-210 AHPFPDWVGTNINQ
+210 AHPLTDWVGTNINQ
-224 HPNASQLQSI
+224 HPNASQLKSI
-234 IKNALGNPAAGIAG
+234 IKNAIAG
-248 QNDSINLSFTDGK
+248 RNDSINLSFTEGK

-271 NPVSQQQQE
+271 NPLTQQQQ
-280 KWIVLAVTSVENA
+280 KWIVLAVTSVDNA
-293 LFGLQEIKLILIVLT
+293 LFGLEEIKLIVIVLT

-424 DREEEMEFLK
+424 SREEEMDFLK

-459 KLSVVSTPIDLRQIL
+459 KLSVVCTPIDLRQIL

-496 DPQVI
+496 DPKPI
-501 PIKADAG
+501 PIKADAA

-528 TITISTELQYSNGK
+528 SITIATEIQSSSGK
-542 SQVVVAVKDTGIGI
+542 SQVVVIVKDTGIGI
-556 EPTQQ
+556 DPTQQ

-595 MGGSITLESAGLH
+595 MGGSITLESVGLH
-608 QGTTLKITIPL
+608 QGTTLKITLPL

-629 KEENVGD
+629 KEGNVGD
-636 LGFSSENEA
+636 LGFSSRNEE
-645 AKASRYP
+645 AKASYYP

-668 VKAGID
+668 VKAEV
-674 NDKFPKSLLVV
+674 DKEKSLKFQVLL
-685 GKDTCEIRLS
+685 GNETYEISLS
-695 PLQTILVSLPK
+695 PQQTILVSLPK
-706 GGVCA
+706 RGVCV
-711 NATLKR
+711 NGTSER

>member
-1 MTNSRQSS
+1 MTNHRQSS

-16 RILLVFVPVLLVGE
+16 RILLLFVPVLLIGE

-37 RSSILV
+37 RSSILGI
-43 TARQNLTESAISKG
+43 ARQNLTESAISKG
-57 ERIVDAI
+57 ERIGDAI

-79 IPSGSPIQEQEILT
+79 IPSAPIQKQEILT
-93 QLKQQLPATIECIQ
+93 QLKQQLPASIECIQ
-107 LTNLLNQKIIASS
+107 LTNLLSQKIVASS
-120 CGDQVIGELRL
+120 CGDQVIGELTL
-131 PLPSDGIDVKTIF
+131 PLPSDGIDVKAIF
-144 PPKVGITGKRNTQNQ
+144 PPKAGITGKRNTQNQ
-159 LRLVLS
+159 LQVVLS
-165 APVSDSQRKLVYSL
+165 APVFDSRKNLVYSL
-179 SIQSALSQQTRNPP
+179 SIQSALYQQTRNPP
-193 GSLTGAMVVIAE
+193 GSLTGTMVVIAE

-210 AHPFPDWVGTNINQ
+210 AHPFTDWVGTNINQ
-224 HPNASQLQSI
+224 HPNAPQLKSI
-234 IKNALGNPAAGIAG
+234 IKNALAG
-248 QNDSINLSFTDGK
+248 QNNSINLSFTQGN

-271 NPVSQQQQE
+271 NPLTQQQQ
-280 KWIVLAVTSVENA
+280 KWIILAVTSVDNA
-293 LFGLQEIKLILIVLT
+293 LFGLEEIKLILIVLT

-371 LKAGAEELEIAW
+371 LKAGSEELEIAW
-383 KEAKTANQ
+383 KEAKNANQ

-405 NPLNIIIN
+405 NPLHTIIN

-424 DREEEMEFLK
+424 SREEEMEFLK
-434 RADETTIHLL
+434 RADETTLHLL
-444 GIINDLLDISKIEAG
+444 NIINDLLDISKIEAG
-459 KLSVVSTPIDLRQIL
+459 KLSVVTTPLDLRQIL

-496 DPQVI
+496 DPQAI
-501 PIKADAG
+501 PIKADAA

-528 TITISTELQYSNGK
+528 SITIATEIQRSNGK
-542 SQVVVAVKDTGIGI
+542 SQVVVIVKDTGIGI
-556 EPTQQ
+556 DPTQQ

-569 MVNGTTTRQF
+569 MVNGTTSRQF

-595 MGGSITLESAGLH
+595 MGGSITLESTGLH
-608 QGTTLKITIPL
+608 QGTTLKITLPL
-619 IDISLLPVPK
+619 IDISLLPVAK

-636 LGFSSENEA
+636 LGFSSVNDA
-645 AKASRYP
+645 AKASQYSNLQQSGESP
-652 SLQESGGS
+652 SLGS
-660 SSLGINKS
+660 KKS
-668 VKAGID
+668 VKTFVEKEKSM
-674 NDKFPKSLLVV
+674 KFQVLL
-685 GKDTCEIRLS
+685 GNETYEISLS
-695 PLQTILVSLPK
+695 PQQTLLVSLPK
-706 GGVCA
+706 TEVYA
-711 NATLKR
+711 NGTSER

>member
-16 RILLVFVPVLLVGE
+16 RILLLFVPVLLVGE

-37 RSSILV
+37 RTSILR

-57 ERIVDAI
+57 ERIGDAI

-71 LSVSKTTV
+71 QSISKTTV
-79 IPSGSPIQEQEILT
+79 IPSDSPIQEQEILT
-93 QLKQQLPATIECIQ
+93 QLRQQLPASIECIQ

-120 CGDQVIGELRL
+120 CGDRQIGELRL
-131 PLPSDGIDVKTIF
+131 PLPSDGIDVKAMF
-144 PPKVGITGKRNTQNQ
+144 PPKAGTTGKRNAQNQ
-159 LRLVLS
+159 LQIVLS
-165 APVSDSQRKLVYSL
+165 ASVSDSRRNSVYSL
-179 SIQSALSQQTRNPP
+179 SIQSALYQQTRNPP

-210 AHPFPDWVGTNINQ
+210 AHPFTDWVGTNITQ
-224 HPNASQLQSI
+224 HPHASQIKSI
-234 IKNALGNPAAGIAG
+234 IKNAITGK
-248 QNDSINLSFTDGK
+248 NDSISLSFRQGE

-266 YTAIA
+266 YTVIA
-271 NPVSQQQQE
+271 NPLTQQQQQ
-280 KWIVLAVTSVENA
+280 KWIVLAVSSVDNA
-293 LFGLQEIKLILIVLT
+293 LFGLEEIKLILIVLT

-371 LKAGAEELEIAW
+371 LKAGSEELEIAW
-383 KEAKTANQ
+383 KEAKSANQ

-413 CIRLVEDGLCD
+413 CIRLVEEGLCD

-459 KLSVVSTPIDLRQIL
+459 KLSVVSTPIDLRQLL

-496 DPQVI
+496 ASKAI

-528 TITISTELQYSNGK
+528 SITIATEIQSSSGQ

-556 EPTQQ
+556 DPTQQ

-608 QGTTLKITIPL
+608 QGTTLKITLPL
-619 IDISLLPVPK
+619 IDISLLAVPN
-629 KEENVGD
+629 KEANVGD
-636 LGFSSENEA
+636 LGFSSGNEPV
-645 AKASRYP
+645 KASRYP
-652 SLQESGGS
+652 NLQESGGS

-668 VKAGID
+668 VKIEVD
-674 NDKFPKSLLVV
+674 KEKFPKSQLLF
-685 GKDTCEIRLS
+685 GNETCEIRLS

-711 NATLKR
+711 NGTFNK

>member
-1 MTNSRQSS
+1 MSNSRQSS

-16 RILLVFVPVLLVGE
+16 RILLLFVPVLLIGE

-37 RSSILV
+37 RSSLLA

-57 ERIVDAI
+57 EKATDAI
-64 AILKANL
+64 ALLKADL
-71 LSVSKTTV
+71 LGVTKTTV
-79 IPSGSPIQEQEILT
+79 IPSRLPSEEDEILR
-93 QLKQQLPATIECIQ
+93 QLKQQLPASIECIQ
-107 LTNLLNQKIIASS
+107 LTNLLNQKIITSN
-120 CGDQVIGELRL
+120 CGERSIGELRF
-131 PLPSDGIDVKTIF
+131 PLPSDGIDVKAIF
-144 PPKVGITGKRNTQNQ
+144 PSKSGMTGKRNSQNLLQ
-159 LRLVLS
+159 LVLT
-165 APVSDSQRKLVYSL
+165 APVYDRRGNLAYSL
-179 SIQSALSQQTRNPP
+179 SIQSALYQKTVNRP

-210 AHPFPDWVGTNINQ
+210 AHPLTNWVGTNIDR

-234 IKNALGNPAAGIAG
+234 IKNAIAG
-248 QNDSINLSFTDGK
+248 RNDSINISFQGQ
-261 ELVAG
+261 ELLAG

-271 NPVSQQQQE
+271 NPLSQQQQE
-280 KWIVLAVTSVENA
+280 KWIVLAVTTVDNA
-293 LFGLQEIKLILIVLT
+293 LFGLEEIKLILIVLT

-315 LLASLYLAPYLARPV
+315 LVASLYLAPYLASPV

-346 QPVPHNFQIREF
+346 QPVPRNFKIREF

-371 LKAGAEELEIAW
+371 LKAGAEELEMAW
-383 KEAKTANQ
+383 KEAKSANQ
-391 IKSQFLATTSHELR
+391 VKSQFLATTSHELR

-413 CIRLVEDGLCD
+413 CIRLVEEGLCD
-424 DREEEMEFLK
+424 DREEEVEFLK
-434 RADETTIHLL
+434 RADETAIHLL

-459 KLSVVSTPIDLRQIL
+459 KLSVVTTPIDLRQLL

-496 DPQVI
+496 DTKPI
-501 PIKADAG
+501 PIKADAA

-516 VIGNATKFTDTG
+516 IIGNATKFTDAG
-528 TITISTELQYSNGK
+528 SITVATEIEYSNGAK
-542 SQVVVAVKDTGIGI
+542 VIVSIKDTGIGI
-556 EPTQQ
+556 DPTQQ

-569 MVNGTTTRQF
+569 MVNGATTRQY

-595 MGGSITLESAGLH
+595 MGGSITLESVGLY
-608 QGTTLKITIPL
+608 QGTTVKITLPL
-619 IDISLLPVPK
+619 IDISLLSIPK

-636 LGFSSENEA
+636 IGFSSGNEGV
-645 AKASRYP
+645 KISPYP
-652 SLQESGGS
+652 SPHESGR
-660 SSLGINKS
+660 SLIVGINKS
-668 VKAGID
+668 EKAGV
-674 NDKFPKSLLVV
+674 DKKNSPKLQQLP
-685 GKDTCEIRLS
+685 GKEIYQISLS
-695 PLQTILVSLPK
+695 PQQTILLSLPK

-711 NATLKR
+711 NGTSQR

>member
-16 RILLVFVPVLLVGE
+16 RILLLFVPVLLVGE

-37 RSSILV
+37 RTSILR

-57 ERIVDAI
+57 ERIGDAI

-71 LSVSKTTV
+71 QSVSKTTV
-79 IPSGSPIQEQEILT
+79 IPSDSPIQEQEILT
-93 QLKQQLPATIECIQ
+93 QLRQQLPASIECIQ
-107 LTNLLNQKIIASS
+107 LTNLQSHKIIASS
-120 CGDQVIGELRL
+120 CGDREIGELRL
-131 PLPSDGIDVKTIF
+131 PFPSEGIDVKAIL
-144 PPKVGITGKRNTQNQ
+144 PPKAGMTGKRNTQNQ
-159 LRLVLS
+159 QLQLVLS
-165 APVSDSQRKLVYSL
+165 APVFDSRRNSVYSL
-179 SIQSALSQQTRNPP
+179 SIQSALSQQTKNPP

-210 AHPFPDWVGTNINQ
+210 AHPLTDWVGTNITQ
-224 HPNASQLQSI
+224 HPHASQIKSI
-234 IKNALGNPAAGIAG
+234 IKNAITG
-248 QNDSINLSFTDGK
+248 QNDSINFSFTEGK

-266 YTAIA
+266 YTAIP
-271 NPVSQQQQE
+271 NPLTQQQQQ
-280 KWIVLAVTSVENA
+280 KWIVLAVTSVDNA
-293 LFGLQEIKLILIVLT
+293 LFGLEEIKLILIVLT

-358 NQLAQALDQMVER
+358 NQLAQALDQMVKR
-371 LKAGAEELEIAW
+371 LKAGSEELEIAW
-383 KEAKTANQ
+383 KEAKSANQ

-413 CIRLVEDGLCD
+413 CIRLVEEGLCD

-459 KLSVVSTPIDLRQIL
+459 KLSVVSTPIDLRQLL

-496 DPQVI
+496 TSKVI

-528 TITISTELQYSNGK
+528 SITIATEIQSINGK

-556 EPTQQ
+556 DPTQQ

-595 MGGSITLESAGLH
+595 MGGTITLESAGLH
-608 QGTTLKITIPL
+608 QGTTLKITLPL
-619 IDISLLPVPK
+619 IDISLLAVPNQ
-629 KEENVGD
+629 EANVGD
-636 LGFSSENEA
+636 LGFSSGNEPI
-645 AKASRYP
+645 KASRYP

-668 VKAGID
+668 VKVEL
-674 NDKFPKSLLVV
+674 DKEKLPKSQLLF
-685 GKDTCEIRLS
+685 GNETCEIRLS

-711 NATLKR
+711 NGTFKK